1 MDRRTFTKT
10 LGAGTLGTLVSPFT
24 VLGSMEPGEAGLR
37 TGQHP
42 CVAPRLP
49 SRQPESPRYACTR
62 ART

>member
-37 TGQHP
+37 TA
-42 CVAPRLP
+42 APLRGAAATLP
-49 SRQPESPRYACTR
+49 AAKIARYACTR
-62 ART
+62 DPT